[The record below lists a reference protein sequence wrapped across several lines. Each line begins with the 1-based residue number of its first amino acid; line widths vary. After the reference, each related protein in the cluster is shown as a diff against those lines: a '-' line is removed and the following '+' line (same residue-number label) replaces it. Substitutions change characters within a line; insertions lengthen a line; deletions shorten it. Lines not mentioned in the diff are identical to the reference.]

1 MAQNVIAYDN
11 EQRGGRQMTPEMLQR
26 LRTALVE
33 GFHRMGVTRKGD
45 MARHLG
51 YQIPY
56 FSGMIN
62 GRERLSNSFL
72 NTLSVKVGIN
82 PGWVL
87 TGEGAMLSADEQPA
101 QPQTPQ
107 WEVPL
112 VPLCAHAGSLT
123 MFSESA
129 RRDECELITSPLRD
143 VDMALTVAGDSM
155 APDIPNGSIILVKRI
170 YEQAFIE
177 WGKTYVMDTRNGIVV
192 KMLAPSDKPGHV
204 RCVSAN
210 TNPLYAPFDI
220 NLEDVFGIYAVKFCM
235 TRK

>member
-1 MAQNVIAYDN
+1 MTKNVIAYDN
-11 EQRGGRQMTPEMLQR
+11 EMKGGRRITPEMLDR
-26 LRTALVE
+26 LRKALSE
-33 GFHRMGVTRKGD
+33 GFHRIGITRKGD
-45 MARHLG
+45 MAKHLG

-72 NTLSVKVGIN
+72 NTLSNKVGIN
-82 PGWVL
+82 PNWIL
-87 TGEGAMLSADEQPA
+87 TGDGEMIVDDEPE
-101 QPQTPQ
+101 PKPEKG

-112 VPLCAHAGSLT
+112 VPLCAHAGSLA

-129 RRDECELITSPLRD
+129 FRNECELITSPLRD

-155 APDIPNGSIILVKRI
+155 SPEIPNGSIILVKRI
-170 YEQAFIE
+170 FEQAFIE

-192 KMLAPSDKPGHV
+192 KMLAPAERAGFV

-210 TNPLYAPFDI
+210 TNPLYAPFEV
-220 NLEDVFGIYAVKFCM
+220 NLDDVYGIYAVKFCM